1 MKTRL
6 DIASWPRKAHFQFFK
21 DFEEP
26 FFGIC
31 TQLPCTKAYE
41 RSKKEGHS
49 FFLSYLHKT
58 LVAVNAVEAFRYRIE
73 QDAVSVFDRIHV
85 SPTIGRPDGTFG
97 FSYMEYYPNFAEFE
111 AHAKKEMARVQAST
125 GLELGDHKLDVIH
138 FSSIPWIHFSGLSHA
153 RRFSI
158 GDSIPK
164 VTFGKMLEQNGQF
177 TIPISVHAHHALM
190 DARHVGLFLEHIEA
204 LLMA

>member
-1 MKTRL
+1 MKTWL
-6 DIASWPRKAHFQFFK
+6 DLDSWPRKAHFQFFK

-31 TQLPCTKAYE
+31 TQVPCTAAYLKA
-41 RSKKEGHS
+41 KENGHS

-58 LVAVNAVEAFRYRIE
+58 LTAVNAVDEFRYRIE
-73 QDAVSVFDRIHV
+73 ESAVAVFDTIHV

-97 FSYMEYYPNFAEFE
+97 FSYMTYYPDFAVFE
-111 AHAKKEMARVQAST
+111 GEAKKEIARVQAES
-125 GLELGDHKLDVIH
+125 GLEPGDHKLDVIH
-138 FSSIPWIHFSGLSHA
+138 FSAVPWIHFTGLSHA

-164 VTFGKMLEQNGQF
+164 ISYGKMLMENGQF
-177 TIPISVHAHHALM
+177 AMPISIHAHHALM
-190 DARHVGLFLEHIEA
+190 DARHVGIFLEHLQE
-204 LLMA
+204 LLMS

>member
-1 MKTRL
+1 MKTWL
-6 DIASWPRKAHFQFFK
+6 DLDAWPRKAHFQFFK

-31 TQLPCTKAYE
+31 SQIDCTAAYQRAKQE
-41 RSKKEGHS
+41 AHS

-58 LVAVNAVEAFRYRIE
+58 LVAVNATEEFRYRIVG
-73 QDAVSVFDRIHV
+73 DSVAVFETIHV

-97 FSYMEYYPNFAEFE
+97 FSYMTYFE
-111 AHAKKEMARVQAST
+111 DFKMFELQAKKEMARVQAES
-125 GLELGDHKLDVIH
+125 GLKPGDHKLDVIH
-138 FSSIPWIHFSGLSHA
+138 FSALPWIHFTGLSHA

-164 VTFGKMLEQNGQF
+164 ISYGKMIEHNGSF
-177 TIPISVHAHHALM
+177 VIPISIHAHHALM
-190 DARHVGLFLEHIEA
+190 DARHVGIFIEHLQD
-204 LLMA
+204 LLTS